1 MGVGRGPGPL
11 RNAGIGSPGCLLWVK
26 TRPYATKFNFRYTP
40 ESGLKSDIA
49 VRMTP
54 VRRS

>member
-1 MGVGRGPGPL
+1 MRIV
-11 RNAGIGSPGCLLWVK
+11 PGCVQFLGEEKRFYTVWVK